1 MAITKAL
8 EFDQTANKLLFQVG
22 EEAKQQRL
30 QEEKLKAENNDRM
43 LRVMSGLNPD
53 VLSTRYRK
61 EVVDAGLKDL
71 MNSVSSFNRSN
82 PNASPIETQEFINK
96 AVSEMGQWSARVD
109 ANSKA
114 IDESIEML
122 GGIGKKGSIYLPT
135 LKAAAENE
143 ALYKTDALG
152 RKVLRPYNEM
162 PVVTTEFV
170 QKLVNENPENFI
182 DAAQI
187 DRMFTDE
194 LGDESLFKKSETIIE
209 TTPDGRKI
217 QKEVFASATPYYM
230 EEKDGTVDIKRD
242 NNGYISEDVYEK
254 TISSPAREVWVR
266 SMAKSNMNKAG
277 VPPSPEAEEWFKRA
291 ALTQWFENKKRGFV
305 SKLESVGYKPA
316 PRSSAAGGSG
326 AAKEPPPTVDLYS
339 EIVNAVDKGKQVRQT
354 QGGKVVQTFGFPLS
368 DITQSAKDII
378 LANVNR
384 AAQFK
389 GSEEDTPRDYTQD
402 DVTLKRKDKN
412 TIGVYEYPSGKFLT
426 DVAKMDV
433 NVKGSG
439 AVGGQKSKVEAAKKA
454 VGESYIIGGKTYTK
468 SDLTKLGY
476 TEEQIKQAISLGNIK
491 TK

>member
-71 MNSVSSFNRSN
+71 MDRVSYFHRSN
-82 PNASPIETQEFINK
+82 PNASPIEMQDFINK
-96 AVSEMGQWSARVD
+96 SVSEMGQWSARVD

-143 ALYKTDALG
+143 ALYKTDELG

-162 PVVTTEFV
+162 PVVTTDFV

-187 DRMFTDE
+187 DRMYTSE

-209 TTPDGRKI
+209 TTPDGRKT
-217 QKEVFASATPYYM
+217 QKEVSVSALPYFM
-230 EEKDGTVDIKRD
+230 QEKDGVADLKLEA
-242 NNGYISEDVYEK
+242 NGYISEDVYEK
-254 TISSPAREVWVR
+254 TISDPAREVWVR
-266 SMAKSNMNKAG
+266 SMAKSNMRKAG
-277 VPPSPEAEEWFKRA
+277 VDMTPENEEIFKRA
-291 ALTQWFENKKRGFV
+291 ALTKWLESKKRGFV
-305 SKLESVGYKPA
+305 SKLESVGYKPP
-316 PRSSAAGGSG
+316 PRPSAGITVNVGGTQPYRKGYEELYKDVKANKFSETSPSLIKYLLSVADSEGKRKAAGL
-326 AAKEPPPTVDLYS
+326 KYS
-339 EIVNAVDKGKQVRQT
+339 K
-354 QGGKVVQTFGFPLS
+354 S
-368 DITQSAKDII
+368 DIDVRLVGDKLKLFDKKTNEEIATFNERDFDQQY
-378 LANVNR
+378 NR
-384 AAQFK
+384 AEF
-389 GSEEDTPRDYTQD
+389 TPQAAG
-402 DVTLKRKDKN
+402 N
-412 TIGVYEYPSGKFLT
+412 ASGVSW
-426 DVAKMDV
+426 
-433 NVKGSG
+433 N
-439 AVGGQKSKVEAAKKA
+439 
-454 VGESYIIGGKTYTK
+454 
-468 SDLTKLGY
+468 
-476 TEEQIKQAISLGNIK
+476 
-491 TK
+491 